1 MRLAFDSLVVRI
13 GAAFLI
19 GAVVF
24 QLALM
29 VVVFW
34 PGGPGRPV
42 FSLISPTQ
50 AVAMA
55 QALED
60 APPDL
65 RPTIVRALNGDAVV
79 VHLEPGFPADDPAA
93 PSRPAPRL
101 ERLFSRYA
109 EGLGGRPFRVQ
120 VRFGAKVSG
129 TPEQGVGAAGPVRLA
144 VSLRTGEVMVV
155 ERTRAPVVRRFVDRA
170 VVIGA
175 LGVAILGLVLLACL
189 GQTAGPISALAGA
202 ARTFARDL
210 ATPDLPVR
218 GAREIKDLSAAFNEM
233 KQTIRALVEDR
244 TRVLAAIAH
253 DLRTYLTRLRLR
265 AEFIDDPDQRQRA
278 VADLDEMS
286 LLLDDTL
293 TFAREV
299 SESGAP
305 CQQSVDVAAEI
316 ADIVATRLVLG
327 QDVTAASLSPGP
339 LVAACAPLALRRML
353 ANLVDNAVRYGGG
366 AMLSAGREGD
376 EIWLTVEDDGPGVPQ
391 DALAR
396 LTAPFERLEV
406 SRGRQTGGAGL
417 GLAIV
422 QALADSQGGR
432 LVVENRTQGG
442 LRAAL
447 RLSITNQS

>member
-1 MRLAFDSLVVRI
+1 MRLVSDSLVVRL

-42 FSLISPTQ
+42 FSLVSPTQ
-50 AVAMA
+50 AMAMA

-60 APPDL
+60 APPNL
-65 RPTIVRALNGDAVV
+65 RQTIVRALNSDTLV
-79 VHLEPGFPADDPAA
+79 VHLDPDFAADDPAA

-101 ERLFSRYA
+101 ERLFARYA

-120 VRFGAKVSG
+120 VRSGAQVSG

-144 VSLRTGEVMVV
+144 VSLHTGEVMVV
-155 ERTRAPVVRRFVDRA
+155 ERARAPVVRRLIDRA

-175 LGVAILGLVLLACL
+175 LGFAILGLVLLVCL
-189 GQTAGPISALAGA
+189 DQTSGPISALAGS

-210 ATPDLPVR
+210 ATPDLPLR

-233 KQTIRALVEDR
+233 KQTIRALIEDR

-299 SESGAP
+299 DAAGAP
-305 CQQSVDVAAEI
+305 RHQTVDVAAEI
-316 ADIVATRLVLG
+316 ADLVATREEMH
-327 QDVTAASLSPGP
+327 QNVTTVSVAPEV

-366 AMLSAGREGD
+366 AMLSAGRQGD
-376 EIWLTVEDDGPGVPQ
+376 QILVSVEDDGPGVPQ

-396 LTAPFERLEV
+396 LTAPFERLES

-422 QALADSQGGR
+422 QALADSQGGK
-432 LVVENRTQGG
+432 LVVENRPEGG
-442 LRAAL
+442 LRAGL
-447 RLSITNQS
+447 RLPVAHRS

>member
-1 MRLAFDSLVVRI
+1 MRLASDSLVVRI

-34 PGGPGRPV
+34 PGGPGRPL
-42 FSLISPTQ
+42 FSLVSPTQ
-50 AVAMA
+50 AMAMA

-79 VHLEPGFPADDPAA
+79 IHLEPSFPADDPAA

-101 ERLFSRYA
+101 ERLFARYA

-120 VRFGAKVSG
+120 VRSGAKVSG

-144 VSLRTGEVMVV
+144 VSLRTGEVMVI
-155 ERTRAPVVRRFVDRA
+155 ERTRAPVVRRFLDRA

-189 GQTAGPISALAGA
+189 GQTAGPISALAA
-202 ARTFARDL
+202 SARTFARDL
-210 ATPDLPVR
+210 ATPDLPLR

-299 SESGAP
+299 DAAGAP
-305 CQQSVDVAAEI
+305 RQQSVDVAAEI
-316 ADIVATRLVLG
+316 DGLVLTRKEMG
-327 QDVTAASLSPGP
+327 QNVTTVAREPQA
-339 LVAACAPLALRRML
+339 LVADCAPLALRRML
-353 ANLVDNAVRYGGG
+353 ANLVDNAVRYGGS
-366 AMLSAGREGD
+366 AMLSAWRQGD
-376 EIWLTVEDDGPGVPQ
+376 QIWVTVEDDGPGVPR
-391 DALAR
+391 DALTR
-396 LTAPFERLEV
+396 LTAPFERLEG

-422 QALADSQGGR
+422 QALADSQGGE
-432 LVVENRTQGG
+432 LVIENRAQGG

-447 RLSITNQS
+447 GLPVAKRA